1 MKPRKTPH
9 ADLERER
16 SLFFEISMVF
26 ILGLVVFLFNLNFKS
41 RPIKFSDSPAD
52 YTWHQEI
59 VPIKRQQEILTPPIP
74 PTPVKVY
81 DVINIVQDDVEIDEE
96 LEIFDSENSEDKE
109 IEFVAPVKYEMKEEE
124 EDMPIF
130 VVVEDMPIFRPD
142 ICQTYEESQKE
153 LLKYVSESIRFP
165 AVATE
170 YGIQGLVYV
179 SFVVSPRGKVT
190 NVKLVRGIQ
199 KDLDAEAIRVV
210 KSLPDFE
217 PGKQRGKPVRVEFTL
232 PIRFVLKD

>member
-16 SLFFEISMVF
+16 SLFFEIGMVL

-41 RPIKFSDSPAD
+41 RPIKFSDTPVD
-52 YTWHQEI
+52 YTWDQEM
-59 VPIKRQQEILTPPIP
+59 VPITRQHEILTPPIP
-74 PTPVKVY
+74 PTPIKVY
-81 DVINIVQDDVEIDEE
+81 DVINIVEDDIEIDEE
-96 LEIFDSENSEDKE
+96 LEIFDSESSEDKE
-109 IEFVAPVKYEMKEEE
+109 IEFVAPVSYEMKEEE

-130 VVVEDMPIFRPD
+130 VVVEDMPIFKPE
-142 ICQTYEESQKE
+142 ICNTFQQGQKE
-153 LLKYVSESIRFP
+153 LLKYVAESIRFP
-165 AVATE
+165 ATAAE

-179 SFVVSPRGKVT
+179 SFVVSPSGKVT
-190 NVKLVRGIQ
+190 NVKLIRGIQ

-210 KSLPDFE
+210 KNLPDFA

-232 PIRFVLKD
+232 PIRFVLKE